1 MSTVMS
7 SVRSARGISPLGRI
21 RGREWSPVDRTVVIA
36 LIAIVMGCLFILTY
50 SLALGDP
57 VPRGIDTALVGNPAA
72 HTRTVDAVEGVARGQ
87 LDVSRYASVPAALH
101 AIDEQRVYAALDLT
115 STRPIL
121 YVASA
126 AGASVARVL
135 ERIYAVDSTV
145 RVVDTHPLASTD
157 PNGLDLFYRMLVATI
172 IGFITVFQ
180 VLAHAGRLTL
190 RQHAGFVLGLAVV
203 ASFVLTL
210 VGGALLHGFAA
221 SQPEEWGILA
231 LHLLAVSSFA
241 SLMTVLLGRWAIV
254 PTWLFFVILGNTSSG
269 GAVSPPLLPA
279 PFAFISQWLP
289 SGATVTALRD
299 AVYFGGYQH
308 VRPIAVLAAWAT
320 TLFAAWLIVARRRH
334 AATT

>member
-1 MSTVMS
+1 MS
-7 SVRSARGISPLGRI
+7 SVGAPRRISPLGRL

-36 LIAIVMGCLFILTY
+36 LIAIVMGSLFVLTY

-57 VPRGIDTALVGNPAA
+57 VPRGIDAALIGNPAT
-72 HTRTVDAVEGVARGQ
+72 HHRTVRAAEEVASGK
-87 LDVSRYASVPAALH
+87 LDFSRYASLSAALH
-101 AIDEQRVYAALDLT
+101 AIDEQRVYAALDFT
-115 STRPIL
+115 STRPTL

-135 ERIYAVDSTV
+135 ERIYAVDPTV

-157 PNGLDLFYRMLVATI
+157 PNGLDLFYRMLVASV

-180 VLAHAGRLTL
+180 VRAQAGPLGL
-190 RQHAGFVLGLAVV
+190 RRYAAFVLGLAVA
-203 ASFVLTL
+203 ASFTLTL
-210 VGGALLHGFAA
+210 VGAALLHGFAG

-231 LHLLAVSSFA
+231 LHLVAVSSFA
-241 SLMTVLLGRWAIV
+241 SLMAVLVGRWAIL

-279 PFAFISQWLP
+279 PFAFVSQWLP

-299 AVYFGGYQH
+299 AVYFGDYQH

-320 TLFAAWLIVARRRH
+320 ALFVSWLIVARRRP
-334 AATT
+334 ATT

>member
-1 MSTVMS
+1 MVAALPARS
-7 SVRSARGISPLGRI
+7 SRLRRLRERQWSAVERAA
-21 RGREWSPVDRTVVIA
+21 VIA
-36 LIAIVMGCLFILTY
+36 LIAIVMGCLFIVTY

-57 VPRGIDTALVGNPAA
+57 VPRGIDTALVGNPAV
-72 HTRTVDAVEGVARGQ
+72 HPRTVDAVEEAARGK
-87 LDVSRYASVPAALH
+87 LDVSRYASVSSALR
-101 AIDEQRVYAALDLT
+101 AIDEQRVYAALDLE
-115 STRPIL
+115 STRPTL

-135 ERIYAVDSTV
+135 ERISAVDPTV
-145 RVVDTHPLASTD
+145 RVVDTHPLAPKD

-180 VLAHAGRLTL
+180 VLAQAGRLAL
-190 RQHAGFVLGLAVV
+190 RHHAAFVLGLAVA
-203 ASFVLTL
+203 ASFALTL

-231 LHLLAVSSFA
+231 LHLLAVSSFT
-241 SLMTVLLGRWAIV
+241 SLMAVLLGRWAIV

-299 AVYFGGYQH
+299 AVYFGDYQH
-308 VRPIAVLAAWAT
+308 VRPIAVLAVWAAA
-320 TLFAAWLIVARRRH
+320 LFVAWLAVARRDVWR
-334 AATT
+334 